1 MTLGNSGMKVL
12 TNVFSRIQPTLRLGS
27 DAGLFKSR
35 IKNMKSSASERIRNV
50 YFNLEQLTHSS
61 RLAWQGI
68 PTLDRLWTALIKMP
82 NFCKQFD
89 QNEHFPPFKLSSA
102 AIKIGVWVTSAALN
116 NFGWPSFQ
124 LGSPHEKVSIWTR
137 PNFTFAPIWYRT
149 LECLVMNVCT
159 LGRYYKYVYFYFRH
173 LEFEPSGFETW
184 NGVLGQKTMFGIE
197 WTK

>member
-27 DAGLFKSR
+27 DTRLFKSR

-102 AIKIGVWVTSAALN
+102 AIKIGV
-116 NFGWPSFQ
+116 
-124 LGSPHEKVSIWTR
+124 
-137 PNFTFAPIWYRT
+137 
-149 LECLVMNVCT
+149 
-159 LGRYYKYVYFYFRH
+159 
-173 LEFEPSGFETW
+173 
-184 NGVLGQKTMFGIE
+184 
-197 WTK
+197 